1 MSQNDDDDDSRV
13 INANIK
19 RFLYWTAYTAN
30 MSDIG
35 EIKPRRPGSLFAAG
49 IITSVSIVRNR
60 IAEYIQGQSVFYW
73 IDKAAADGIR
83 LPRICVRSLSIYTY
97 A

>member
-1 MSQNDDDDDSRV
+1 
-13 INANIK
+13 
-19 RFLYWTAYTAN
+19 

-60 IAEYIQGQSVFYW
+60 IAEYVQGQSVFYW
-73 IDKAAADGIR
+73 IDKAAILMGSGYPAYA
-83 LPRICVRSLSIYTY
+83 CVAYQYIHMRDH
-97 A
+97 